1 MSHFRTVTRLLVV
14 AIAAIALGAC
24 ATGADHHDHD
34 HHGHDH
40 HADHD
45 HHGHDHHGHD
55 HDGTD
60 GRLLVV
66 TDHGTIA
73 VLDAHDGDVEA
84 VFAHALPDGALAAYA
99 GPSGEFG
106 YVVHRDASIVIV
118 VDSGQIL
125 EEHDGHEDLEFG
137 PIGLLGEIRVG
148 SLPTHF
154 TTMAGRVGFYNDGS
168 GDITILDEGALRSGI
183 VTRLVPARVDHGAP
197 VLLADQMIVGY
208 VGETFVEI
216 MDYDGTVLQTIPNV
230 SRAHGQARVGRFSA
244 IGAVEGVLV
253 VTQTGS
259 RFDARMVTNP
269 SGTPDGVRTG
279 TLYAH
284 PRLPHFV
291 GNLGQGLVKVDPAA
305 HTSVAIPL
313 PAAPWRFGIDRS
325 GHYIVVLGQDGVV
338 YVLDAD
344 TFEMVGSVAAVPARD
359 PDAPRGTP
367 IPSLTLGRRVAF
379 LSDPASN
386 HIYEIH
392 LDDVEIEA
400 EFHVELDGTV
410 TGIALMVTDGIVH

>member
-1 MSHFRTVTRLLVV
+1 MSYFRNLFRLLVV
-14 AIAAIALGAC
+14 ATAAIALGAC
-24 ATGADHHDHD
+24 ATRADHHDHD
-34 HHGHDH
+34 HGHDH
-40 HADHD
+40 HHEGHDHGHDHD
-45 HHGHDHHGHD
+45 HHGH
-55 HDGTD
+55 GTD

-84 VFAHALPDGALAAYA
+84 IFAHALPDGALAAYA

-106 YVVHRDASIVIV
+106 YVVHRDASIVVV

-137 PIGLLGEIRVG
+137 PIGLIGEIRVG

-154 TTMAGRVGFYNDGS
+154 TTMAGRVGFYNDES
-168 GDITILDEGALRSGI
+168 GDITILDEGALRSEI
-183 VTRLVPARVDHGAP
+183 VPRLVPARADHGAP
-197 VLLADQMIVGY
+197 ILLSDRMIVGY

-216 MDYDGTVLQTIPNV
+216 MDYTGTVLQTIPNV

-244 IGAVEGVLV
+244 IGALEGVLV

-259 RFDARMVTNP
+259 SFDARMVANP
-269 SGTPDGVRTG
+269 SGTPEGVRTG
-279 TLYAH
+279 TLAAH

-305 HTSVAIPL
+305 HTSVAVAL

-325 GHYIVVLGQDGVV
+325 GHYVVVLGQDGVV
-338 YVLDAD
+338 YVLDSESFD
-344 TFEMVGSVAAVPARD
+344 LVGSVAAVAARD

-367 IPSLTLGRRVAF
+367 IPSLTLGRRIAF
-379 LSDPASN
+379 VSDPATN

-400 EFHVELDGTV
+400 EFHVELDGTI
-410 TGIALMVTDGIVH
+410 TAIALMVTDGIIH